1 MDVNEIKE
9 VIRAYFDTSYE
20 SDRDGMAEV
29 FHDGSHLYFRGEDG
43 GLLDW
48 DKEFFMNVIET
59 NPPGSGDPG
68 YPRHDEILS
77 IDFTGENT
85 AVARV
90 KIRVKDTLYTDI
102 LCFLKVGDK
111 WGVISKVFTGE
122 PAE

>member
-1 MDVNEIKE
+1 M
-9 VIRAYFDTSYE
+9 
-20 SDRDGMAEV
+20 
-29 FHDGSHLYFRGEDG
+29 

-48 DKEFFMNVIET
+48 PKEMFLKILAENKT
-59 NPPGSGDPG
+59 G

-90 KIRVKDTLYTDI
+90 KIRVEDTLYTDI
-102 LCFLKVGDK
+102 LSFLRLDGK
-111 WGVISKVFTGE
+111 WGVMAKVFAGV